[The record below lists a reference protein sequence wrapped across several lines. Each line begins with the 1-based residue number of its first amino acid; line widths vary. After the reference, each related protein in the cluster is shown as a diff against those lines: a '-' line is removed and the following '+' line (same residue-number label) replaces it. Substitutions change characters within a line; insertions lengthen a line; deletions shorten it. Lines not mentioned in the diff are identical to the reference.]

1 MTFKFDYQPDA
12 DRRAK
17 RSPTPAN
24 PAKAANPDRIPERIS
39 NISSVSKPGQG
50 WGYAPADLKKMD
62 ALLRELAEL
71 EGWTPAELEEMLD
84 KRRRMAPARVPEV
97 LKTLQAS
104 RDAQLA
110 NWPTQP
116 EKRAR
121 FALTTLTVIEGGK
134 RDSGPSRSSKTPDT
148 APEAA

>member
-1 MTFKFDYQPDA
+1 MSWRDQARQAVGKNSGDTPLTK
-12 DRRAK
+12 
-17 RSPTPAN
+17 PTKP
-24 PAKAANPDRIPERIS
+24 PFV
-39 NISSVSKPGQG
+39 SSVSSPPAAFTPKQGEPKG
-50 WGYAPADLKKMD
+50 WGYTPTDLKKMD

-110 NWPTQP
+110 SWPAQP

-134 RDSGPSRSSKTPDT
+134 RDSWPSRSSKTPDT
-148 APEAA
+148 APGAA